1 MEISISLNPR
11 RFRLSNCLPL
21 MDRILLA
28 CIVVFSPLTLA
39 PAWSQKSAI
48 PEDLLF
54 DEHVREEFGVND
66 FTAPSIERIFKDLEN
81 LGDLPY
87 AEVSRKLPEH
97 APKERAISAI
107 SMGILI
113 ADGLLTVHCEKRG
126 DLKPI
131 GESLKA
137 HAEALGADKR
147 MNRHTKELVEHSLS
161 GEWTALKKALAAT
174 QLDVEAELVLLRDVH
189 MAHLISLGGW
199 IRALQ
204 VACSALKQDFDEEK
218 AKSTIRLDIID
229 YFINEMETIEV
240 DKLSKSKVAT
250 LKSDLT
256 ALRKLMEPQAG
267 TYTKD
272 QISKI
277 NVHTATIITKILA
290 NPGVGK

>member
-1 MEISISLNPR
+1 MEISISLNSRP
-11 RFRLSNCLPL
+11 FSVSNCLPSMHRTL
-21 MDRILLA
+21 SASL
-28 CIVVFSPLTLA
+28 VVMGFLTLA
-39 PAWSQKSAI
+39 PAWSQSAI

-113 ADGLLTVHCEKRG
+113 ADGLLTVHCEQRG

-131 GESLKA
+131 GEALKS

-161 GEWTALKKALAAT
+161 GEWKALKKALAAT

-189 MAHLISLGGW
+189 IAHLISLGGW
-199 IRALQ
+199 LRALQ
-204 VACSALKQDFDEEK
+204 VACSALKQEFDAEK
-218 AKSTIRLDIID
+218 AKNTIRLDIID

-240 DKLSKSKVAT
+240 DKLSQSKIAA

-256 ALRKLMEPQAG
+256 KLRKQMDPG
-267 TYTKD
+267 GSGVYTKD
-272 QISKI
+272 QINKI
-277 NVHTATIITKILA
+277 NLQTTTIITKVL
-290 NPGVGK
+290 GD